1 MASDRRK
8 LQFKIFAFLE
18 GSHKAPASRIFS
30 LVIFSLIL
38 LNVITATLSS
48 MGSVPLQFTDAVL
61 YFEIFCLVLFSY
73 EYGLRLWSCT
83 VVPRYRHFI
92 FGRLRF
98 MLTPLALIDLLV
110 LVPFY
115 MALCCADLMLAENL
129 VFARIFRFIRLI
141 RIFKLVRYSRSLRT
155 LGRVIYNKREEL
167 IFTAI
172 TIAIL
177 IIVVSHLIYF
187 AEYQAQPQAF
197 ASIPDAIWWSI
208 ITLSTVG
215 YGDVYPITALG
226 KILGAILA
234 LLGIGVFALP
244 AGILAGGFQE
254 ELQRKN
260 RNNIYKCPHC
270 GGMILPSEL
279 QQFKHSKAIEEIN
292 DTNNSSS

>member
-1 MASDRRK
+1 MASERRK
-8 LQFKIFAFLE
+8 LQFRIFAFLE
-18 GSHKAPASRIFS
+18 GSRKDSASRAFS
-30 LVIFSLIL
+30 LIIFSLIL
-38 LNVITATLSS
+38 LNIISTTLSS
-48 MGSVPLQFTDAVL
+48 MGSIPPQFADAVL

-83 VVPRYRHFI
+83 VVPRYRAAI
-92 FGRLRF
+92 LGRLRF

-115 MALCCADLMLAENL
+115 MALCCADLMLAESL
-129 VFARIFRFIRLI
+129 VFARIFRFIRLL
-141 RIFKLVRYSRSLRT
+141 RIFKLVRYSHSMRV

-167 IFTAI
+167 IFTAV

-177 IIVVSHLIYF
+177 IVVVSHLIYF
-187 AEYQAQPQAF
+187 TEYQAQPQAF
-197 ASIPDAIWWSI
+197 ASIPDAIWWSV

-215 YGDVYPITALG
+215 YGDVYPITAFG

-260 RNNIYKCPHC
+260 QNNIYKCPHC
-270 GGMILPSEL
+270 GGIILPSEL
-279 QQFKHSKAIEEIN
+279 QQHKAVEKI
-292 DTNNSSS
+292 